1 MKDLHEGCWRRWSW
15 LLWNHTVILGW
26 NDNVVTIIREH
37 IESQR
42 IHSWLGRWARPER
55 FVVLTSRDVDV
66 VRRRIQAVLQPH
78 KTVLYDVY
86 RGEYDNAGEFGRLNL
101 THSNAVYVIGEEYEN
116 SHDARVL
123 MVPHA
128 VRNVSIG
135 WLNPLK
141 VLLLM
146 EKFIKMLVGMS
157 WVIKLELHLE
167 SFGLYSQ
174 CLRMKELVQSGEV
187 KCLENR
193 VVNIAYRNFC
203 DSWAKRLFANY
214 HAVMCGDARSCVR
227 LRENNCHRVHLVI
240 IGFSDMGQALAVQ
253 AARVAHYETNAMV
266 YVTVYDDDLEHRED
280 EFRAL
285 YPRIDEIS
293 DIHWTFMRKE
303 NIGSEEFMAR
313 MTSFAAMDDS
323 LTIAIACDNAADGMK
338 IAIPIYN
345 RVHKNNKTD
354 GDGRVQI
361 LLRQDVV
368 GRIMPKNEEAPVL
381 NAETPGIRVFGMKD
395 GAGYNAWFRDATAE
409 DLYDAAKIG
418 GDDNSWRDL
427 QAQERLQ
434 YQILLDAMEEMSGIK
449 DATRLIKANELLDN
463 GRTGVGGRLHEFF
476 ELVRKR
482 TIETKSSN
490 GNRTDSAAAS

>member
-1 MKDLHEGCWRRWSW
+1 
-15 LLWNHTVILGW
+15 
-26 NDNVVTIIREH
+26 
-37 IESQR
+37 
-42 IHSWLGRWARPER
+42 
-55 FVVLTSRDVDV
+55 
-66 VRRRIQAVLQPH
+66 
-78 KTVLYDVY
+78 
-86 RGEYDNAGEFGRLNL
+86 
-101 THSNAVYVIGEEYEN
+101 
-116 SHDARVL
+116 
-123 MVPHA
+123 
-128 VRNVSIG
+128 
-135 WLNPLK
+135 
-141 VLLLM
+141 
-146 EKFIKMLVGMS
+146 
-157 WVIKLELHLE
+157 
-167 SFGLYSQ
+167 
-174 CLRMKELVQSGEV
+174 
-187 KCLENR
+187 
-193 VVNIAYRNFC
+193 
-203 DSWAKRLFANY
+203 
-214 HAVMCGDARSCVR
+214 
-227 LRENNCHRVHLVI
+227 
-240 IGFSDMGQALAVQ
+240 
-253 AARVAHYETNAMV
+253 
-266 YVTVYDDDLEHRED
+266 
-280 EFRAL
+280 
-285 YPRIDEIS
+285 
-293 DIHWTFMRKE
+293 MRKE